1 MVQRRYRTPILHPA
15 HTCPV
20 PVVRP
25 GFAFGR
31 AGVYHHGMNDTSLLA
46 LADGLAQRAGE
57 AILAVRV
64 RGFETLTKSD
74 LSPVTEADH
83 AAEAIIVAGL
93 RAATPDIPVI
103 AEEEVAAG
111 RITAPGPVFWLVD
124 PLDGTREFTGG
135 SDEFTVNIG
144 LIRDGR
150 PVLGV
155 VGVPA
160 MGETFAGIVGQGAWK
175 RSAAGQMPI
184 SVRVPPPE
192 GLTVM
197 ASRHHAQG
205 PELAEFLAG
214 RRVAEIT
221 NIGSSLKF
229 CRVAEGKVDLYPRF
243 GRTME
248 WDTAAA
254 QAVLEAAG
262 GRVCRTDGTPLRY
275 GKPGFENPHF
285 ICHGA

>member
-1 MVQRRYRTPILHPA
+1 
-15 HTCPV
+15 
-20 PVVRP
+20 
-25 GFAFGR
+25 
-31 AGVYHHGMNDTSLLA
+31 MNDAFLLV
-46 LADGLAQRAGE
+46 LADDLAQRAGE
-57 AILAVRV
+57 AILAIRS
-64 RGFETLTKSD
+64 RGFDVRQKSD

-83 AAEAIIVAGL
+83 AAEAIILAGL

-111 RITAPGPVFWLVD
+111 HVTAPGPVFWLVD
-124 PLDGTREFTGG
+124 PLDGTREFAAG

-160 MGETFAGIVGQGAWK
+160 LGETFGGIVGQGAWK
-175 RSAAGQMPI
+175 RDASGQTPI
-184 SVRVPPPE
+184 VVRVPPAE

-197 ASRHHAQG
+197 ASRHHADG
-205 PELAEFLAG
+205 VEMTVFLAG
-214 RRVAEIT
+214 RRVAGII
-221 NIGSSLKF
+221 NVGSSLKF
-229 CRVAEGKVDLYPRF
+229 CRVAEGKVDLYPRL

-254 QAVLEAAG
+254 HAVIEAAG
-262 GRVCRTDGTPLRY
+262 GTVTCTDGSPLHY

-285 ICHGA
+285 ICLGG